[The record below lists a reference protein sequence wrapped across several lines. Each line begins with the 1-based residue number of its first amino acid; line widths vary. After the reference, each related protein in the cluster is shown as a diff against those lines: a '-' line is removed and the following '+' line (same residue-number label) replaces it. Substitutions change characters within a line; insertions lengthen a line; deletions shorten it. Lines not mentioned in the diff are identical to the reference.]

1 MHGKLSGSRYE
12 RKFKVG
18 SGAGQER
25 RKRGNRYGL
34 PGNLCG
40 CLFPGQTDDGK
51 PGEARELV
59 RQVYLVVF
67 RTISTL
73 QDTTKM
79 ERWLYTV
86 LYKLGERECRKKG
99 IILEDEKTAPSW
111 EGQEAPETPAE
122 RQQIVRILKSSY
134 KQIGTA
140 DGLSVWRITT
150 RDGAWKSFPP
160 MEMPVRKA
168 AGNPGVR
175 EN

>member
-1 MHGKLSGSRYE
+1 MKESLKLAVE
-12 RKFKVG
+12 L
-18 SGAGQER
+18 A
-25 RKRGNRYGL
+25 KRGESGREYGTVL

-99 IILEDEKTAPSW
+99 SFWKMRRRLHPGKDRRHRRR
-111 EGQEAPETPAE
+111 
-122 RQQIVRILKSSY
+122 RQSVSR
-134 KQIGTA
+134 
-140 DGLSVWRITT
+140 LS
-150 RDGAWKSFPP
+150 GF
-160 MEMPVRKA
+160 
-168 AGNPGVR
+168 
-175 EN
+175 

>member
-1 MHGKLSGSRYE
+1 MKESLKLAVE
-12 RKFKVG
+12 L
-18 SGAGQER
+18 A
-25 RKRGNRYGL
+25 KRGESEGIGTVYRETCADVYFRARLMMGNR
-34 PGNLCG
+34 
-40 CLFPGQTDDGK
+40 
-51 PGEARELV
+51 GEARELV

-140 DGLSVWRITT
+140 GRLVCLAHYYEGWSMEEL
-150 RDGAWKSFPP
+150 FPP
-160 MEMPVRKA
+160 MEMSGRKA